1 VGLVL
6 GLGSAAMFGLGAI
19 CSRLGMRGRPHDD
32 GLLMSLAINSLV
44 IAAVLPFVRLPQW
57 KWEGIVGFVVGG
69 VVGTSL
75 GRGASLKAVRRIG
88 AARAQAFIVS
98 APLYAG
104 IGGWILLGER
114 VSVAQGVGAAVVL
127 VGLVV
132 LIRSRVVAESLV
144 VVPDGSVP
152 AVCPREPR
160 SETTTGFTYGLLS
173 GVFFGLSF
181 AVRKW
186 ATVHYPS
193 AVAGAFL
200 GAFASFVVV
209 LASMLIAGR
218 GPAIVRDN
226 FRSIPWWFVAAGVAM
241 SGGLL
246 LQFLAYLVLSAWLV
260 SLLLGT
266 LGIWT
271 LLWSALFI
279 REDERI
285 GMDLVASITL
295 VVIGVGVIALAS
307 AG

>member
-1 VGLVL
+1 MGLVF
-6 GLGSAAMFGLGAI
+6 GLGSAALFGLGAI
-19 CSRLGMRGRPHDD
+19 CSRLGMRRRPHDD

-44 IAAVLPFVRLPQW
+44 IGAVLPLVRLAPW
-57 KWEGIVGFVVGG
+57 SWEGIVGFVVGG
-69 VVGTSL
+69 VLGTSL

-98 APLYAG
+98 APLSAG
-104 IGGWILLGER
+104 VAGWVLLGER
-114 VSVAQGVGAAVVL
+114 VSLGQGAGAALVL
-127 VGLVV
+127 VGLAVM
-132 LIRSRVVAESLV
+132 IRSRVAAESLV
-144 VVPDGSVP
+144 VVPEGSVP
-152 AVCPREPR
+152 ATDPREPR
-160 SETTTGFTYGLLS
+160 SETTAGLMYGVLS
-173 GVFFGLSF
+173 GVFFGLAF

-209 LASMLIAGR
+209 LVSMLIAGR

-226 FRSIPWWFVAAGVAM
+226 LRSIPWWFVAAGVAM

-266 LGIWT
+266 LGMWT

-285 GMDLVASITL
+285 GMDLVASIIL
-295 VVIGVGVIALAS
+295 VAVGVGVIAVAS